1 MKKNER
7 SLRMSLAG
15 AAISVVLGAG
25 VGFAHAQGPVWLSG
39 PSVATLGA
47 KANFSGGNLPPGTV
61 VRVLV
66 QEAGA
71 ASHQSDVLVA
81 PDGTLSYEVNPSI
94 EGEHSV
100 SVLDASGQALA
111 TARLNVM
118 R

>member
-1 MKKNER
+1 MNKTELNV
-7 SLRMSLAG
+7 RMSLA
-15 AAISVVLGAG
+15 ATAFAVLIGGSA
-25 VGFAHAQGPVWLSG
+25 GFAHAQGPVWLSG

-47 KANFSGGNLPPGTV
+47 KASFSAGNLPPGAV
-61 VRVLV
+61 VRILV
-66 QEAGA
+66 QEGA
-71 ASHQSDVLVA
+71 AAAHQADVLVA

-100 SVLDASGQALA
+100 TLLDGSGQALA

>member
-1 MKKNER
+1 MKKTLN
-7 SLRMSLAG
+7 LRMSLAATALAVLIGGG
-15 AAISVVLGAG
+15 A
-25 VGFAHAQGPVWLSG
+25 GFAHAQGPVWLSG

-47 KANFSGGNLPPGTV
+47 KANFSAGNLPPGAV

-66 QEAGA
+66 QEGGA

-81 PDGTLSYEVNPSI
+81 PDGTVSYEVNPSI

-100 SVLDASGQALA
+100 TVLDASGQALA

>member
-1 MKKNER
+1 MKKEL
-7 SLRMSLAG
+7 SLRMSLA
-15 AAISVVLGAG
+15 ATAFSVVLGGGA
-25 VGFAHAQGPVWLSG
+25 GFAHAQGSVWLSG

-47 KANFSGGNLPPGTV
+47 KANFSGGNLPPGAV

-81 PDGTLSYEVNPSI
+81 PDGTLSYELNPSL

-100 SVLDASGQALA
+100 TVLDPGGQTLA